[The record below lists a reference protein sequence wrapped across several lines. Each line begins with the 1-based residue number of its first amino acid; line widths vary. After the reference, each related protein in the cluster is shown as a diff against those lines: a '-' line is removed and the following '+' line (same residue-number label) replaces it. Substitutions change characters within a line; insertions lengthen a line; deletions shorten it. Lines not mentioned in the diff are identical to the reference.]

1 MSVTRRA
8 CGAAGV
14 VLLGV
19 LWLGPLPALAE
30 GSFTAHM
37 TLHMGLMA
45 VVAPLLAVACIS
57 TRGNPGSPVIASAVE
72 LIVVWAWHTPLLH
85 EAARTSTGAFVTEQ
99 ASFLFVG
106 VWLWWAA
113 LGARSTPGDHR
124 RWAGVAALIF
134 TSVHMTLL
142 GSLFTFAPRALY
154 GVHATH
160 PASLTD
166 QHLGGGI
173 MLLAG
178 GLAYLAGGL
187 ILAGHGLRAPQ
198 THTERAR

>member
-1 MSVTRRA
+1 MSVTRQW
-8 CGAAGV
+8 AGV
-14 VLLGV
+14 AGLTLLAA
-19 LWLGPLPALAE
+19 LWLGPLPGLTP
-30 GSFTAHM
+30 GSFAAHM
-37 TLHMGLMA
+37 TLHMGVMA
-45 VVAPLLAVACIS
+45 VAAPLLAVACLS
-57 TRGNPGSPVIASAVE
+57 SRGNPGSPVVASAVE

-85 EAARTSTGAFVTEQ
+85 EAARQAPAAFILEQ
-99 ASFLFVG
+99 GSFLAVG

-142 GSLFTFAPRALY
+142 GSLFTFAPRVLY
-154 GVHATH
+154 GTHAGH
-160 PASLTD
+160 PAALTD

-178 GLAYLAGGL
+178 GLSYLIGGL
-187 ILAGHGLRAPQ
+187 ILAGHGLRA
-198 THTERAR
+198 TSARTERAR